1 MAVLRMPKPGT
12 ADLQPEESGEG
23 AGKDPTAYPSD
34 VTLLAVCTS
43 GFTQQRTDF
52 PFGQF
57 APRTNYRKKKNTS
70 KCLQRPAGHECDTG
84 PVFLGAPKC
93 LPPLPPYTQDS
104 NWIPHR

>member
-57 APRTNYRKKKNTS
+57 APRTNYRKKKTLPNAS
-70 KCLQRPAGHECDTG
+70 NGLQVMNVT
-84 PVFLGAPKC
+84 LGQC
-93 LPPLPPYTQDS
+93 S
-104 NWIPHR
+104 